1 MNDDDLSVQACISWI
16 AVKTNDINAV
26 AKSLE
31 LENVREGNFQDWEYD
46 SFPNTFLY
54 VAQNQWV
61 IVYHG
66 WQHTGEL
73 GASATDEE
81 IRSAIYN
88 ADVNLLNRL
97 SERFGS
103 AQSFG
108 FDEEYVGYA
117 HWALSESGNLVRY
130 FKYSSEDQEPNQ
142 GFNIGEPTEAE
153 IFIDWATL
161 DDWTIVEEDDESYYE
176 YNGDSFGCIQVLKIA
191 RQWSLNPVHDEHPA
205 DRSGLLADGT
215 ISII

>member
-81 IRSAIYN
+81 IRSGH
-88 ADVNLLNRL
+88 L
-97 SERFGS
+97 E
-103 AQSFG
+103 QSPNK
-108 FDEEYVGYA
+108 D
-117 HWALSESGNLVRY
+117 LIMR
-130 FKYSSEDQEPNQ
+130 SSE
-142 GFNIGEPTEAE
+142 TR
-153 IFIDWATL
+153 T
-161 DDWTIVEEDDESYYE
+161 
-176 YNGDSFGCIQVLKIA
+176 
-191 RQWSLNPVHDEHPA
+191 NPI
-205 DRSGLLADGT
+205 RC
-215 ISII
+215 